1 MRIVAIF
8 LVGLISVWLYHGNLL
23 IKVSRLE
30 LSIKSGNKQLDELQK
45 ELEKKELQYDSLMD
59 LERIGN
65 EMKNKKNMSISN
77 EIKFFKIE
85 E

>member
-1 MRIVAIF
+1 MKIVALF
-8 LVGLISVWLYHGNLL
+8 LVGLISVWLIHGNLL

-30 LSIKSGNKQLDELQK
+30 LSIKNGNKQLEELQK
-45 ELEKKELQYDSLMD
+45 ELEKKELQYDSLVD

-65 EMKNKKNMSISN
+65 EMKNRKKMTISN
-77 EIKFFKIE
+77 DIKFFKIE

>member
-1 MRIVAIF
+1 MKIVALF
-8 LVGLISVWLYHGNLL
+8 LVGLISVWLIHGNLL

-30 LSIKSGNKQLDELQK
+30 ISIKNGNKQLEELQK
-45 ELEKKELQYDSLMD
+45 ELEKKELQYNSLVD

-65 EMKNKKNMSISN
+65 EMRNKKKMTISDD
-77 EIKFFKIE
+77 IKFFKIE